1 MGADR
6 TVDDGRLRGADRP
19 PSTVDA
25 TSKPISGV
33 STLAAGLGT
42 TSAVAEM
49 AKAFGTTSA
58 WTSGMRKSF
67 SGIDGRG
74 ASSALAEMAE
84 MAKTMSGASTLAA
97 GLGASRTLAEM
108 AKTFGSTSA
117 WTTGMGKSFTG
128 VDVGRV
134 ASSAVAETSRS
145 WNGTSL
151 GRSFGAFDVGMG
163 RRAAVSE
170 GAGTIS
176 GAVAARGLPEAV
188 ELLTPALDGGPE
200 EEQRP
205 AFRAYVGLMLAC
217 VGAHMMLAHPTVT
230 SIALTALAIVQVA
243 WWMATHGSRWLP

>member
-33 STLAAGLGT
+33 STLAAGLG
-42 TSAVAEM
+42 SSSSVAEM
-49 AKAFGTTSA
+49 AKSFGT
-58 WTSGMRKSF
+58 
-67 SGIDGRG
+67 
-74 ASSALAEMAE
+74 
-84 MAKTMSGASTLAA
+84 
-97 GLGASRTLAEM
+97 
-108 AKTFGSTSA
+108 TSA